1 MPDERGDEPVRLGTA
16 GSHVQEGV
24 VASVLAALVRFLLG
38 VQRGVFE
45 ESVLEIVDS
54 DLRRLLVGDRAEVT
68 RDLQTS
74 LVRLLDRGGELL
86 ARDVFVS
93 LERGHAV
100 IRPKSNGLTRILRP
114 RESERQR

>member
-24 VASVLAALVRFLLG
+24 VASVLAALVRFLFG
-38 VQRGVFE
+38 VERGVFE

-54 DLRRLLVGDRAEVT
+54 DLRRFLVRDRAEVT

-74 LVRLLDRGGELL
+74 LVRLLDSGGELL
-86 ARDVFVS
+86 ARDVLIG
-93 LERGHAV
+93 LERGRAV
-100 IRPKSNGLTRILRP
+100 IRPECDRLTSVLRAGEP
-114 RESERQR
+114 EGQR